1 MSQDFSSVTELA
13 DDEVSHEQVERLAH
27 RYNWASSYC
36 QGMDVLEIACGA
48 GQGLG
53 SLAGVAKSLRA
64 GDITPALVESALATY
79 CGRLRIEVMDA
90 MELPFAPASLDVI
103 ILFEAIYYLPSA
115 EKFLAECR
123 RVLRPN
129 GLVLIAMANKNL
141 YDFNP
146 SPFSTQY
153 FGVQEFNALLGQQGF
168 TGRFFGAYP
177 VSSLSV
183 RQKILRP
190 LKTLAARLNL
200 MPKTMAGKKWLKRI
214 VFGGLTR
221 MPPEI
226 DTQQYAYSQ
235 PVDISPQDVDDYH
248 KVIYCV
254 ASRTF

>member
-1 MSQDFSSVTELA
+1 MNDYSSVTELA
-13 DDEVSHEQVERLAH
+13 DDEVTHEQVERLAH

-36 QGMDVLEIACGA
+36 REKDVLEIACGA

-53 SLAGVAKSLRA
+53 FLAGVAKSVRA
-64 GDITPALVESALATY
+64 GDITPSLVEWARAHY
-79 CGRLRIEVMDA
+79 AERVRIDIMDA
-90 MELPFAPASLDVI
+90 KALPFAPGSLDVV

-115 EKFLAECR
+115 EKFLEECR
-123 RVLRPN
+123 RVLRPG
-129 GLVLIAMANKNL
+129 GLVLIATANKDL

-146 SPFSTQY
+146 SPFSTRY
-153 FGVQEFNALLGQQGF
+153 FGVPELDTMLSKQGF
-168 TGRFFGAYP
+168 TSRFFGAYP

-200 MPKTMAGKKWLKRI
+200 IPKTMAGKKWLKRL

-226 DTQQYAYSQ
+226 DPRQYAYLQ
-235 PVDISPQDVDDYH
+235 PVEIPSRDVDSHY
-248 KVIYCV
+248 KVIYCA
-254 ASRTF
+254 ASVNL